1 MSSSSLLPFQ
11 IDRAILKQVIEEYIP
26 FNKLLGIQA
35 DRVGQGDVRLS
46 LPFRDELIG
55 DPLRRAIHGGVL
67 ATIADVAGGMAI
79 WSALEDPTARVSTV
93 DLRVDYLR
101 PGRSHAVIAEG
112 VLVRLGG
119 RIGVAD
125 VKLFHP
131 GHEAEPIAT
140 GKGVYAVKIPK
151 GAAKDAG

>member
-1 MSSSSLLPFQ
+1 MIK
-11 IDRAILKQVIEEYIP
+11 IDRSLLKQVIEEYIP

-35 DRVGQGDVRLS
+35 DHVGHGDVRLS
-46 LPFRDELIG
+46 LAFRDELIG

-67 ATIADVAGGMAI
+67 STMADVAGGMAI
-79 WSALEDPTARVSTV
+79 WSALEEPTARVSTV

-101 PGRSHAVIAEG
+101 PGRPHAIVAEG
-112 VLVRLGG
+112 TLVRLGG

-131 GHEAEPIAT
+131 GHELEPIAT

-151 GAAKDAG
+151 ASPRTEQ